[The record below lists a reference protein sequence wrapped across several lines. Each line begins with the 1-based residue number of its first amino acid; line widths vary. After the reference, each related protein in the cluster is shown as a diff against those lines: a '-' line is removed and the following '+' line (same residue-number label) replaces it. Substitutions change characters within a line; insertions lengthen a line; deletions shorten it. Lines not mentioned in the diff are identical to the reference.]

1 MGGISRNMV
10 EARLS
15 IAFIA
20 GTLLVVMAL
29 VAVMNT
35 ETNSASLQDT
45 ASTELSNDQG
55 GTSTNGRVDLN
66 IEGCAGFNCQRRFI
80 CIDKWKR
87 CTDNWCTVNCNHGPS
102 FCPPTY
108 CRGTPAAPAPT
119 SAPTDFPTDA
129 PTDAPTEPPTEAP
142 SDVPTDAPIP
152 TPNAIVPTPS
162 CIWTEVLMPHQKCAF
177 TTGDHGITKEECQ
190 AKADAKKDAFY
201 SWKKID
207 EKSEAV
213 TNQCFTTATC
223 VGALSSTTNGWE
235 VSYCTPAGVANDK
248 MCVTTSRG
256 LACCSASC
264 GTCSEDQCADAPGG
278 KDACCPKIIS
288 QADKNCVTNTP
299 PCLFTDGGFPTT
311 DHDYKAMAKK
321 VRFPTSLPD
330 EDEKE
335 QYEIDKAAGRG
346 SASELAT
353 KSYLGQVRFAAN
365 RKRTEACCVEK
376 SISTSDCAKKPN
388 KFFKQCK

>member
-119 SAPTDFPTDA
+119 DA
-129 PTDAPTEPPTEAP
+129 PTD
-142 SDVPTDAPIP
+142 VPIP
-152 TPNAIVPTPS
+152 TPNAVVPTPS

-190 AKADAKKDAFY
+190 AEADAKKDAFY

-207 EKSEAV
+207 EPSEAV

-223 VGALSSTTNGWE
+223 VGALSNTANGWE
-235 VSYCTPAGVANDK
+235 VNYCTPADVANDK

-264 GTCSEDQCADAPGG
+264 GTCSEDQCTDAPGG
-278 KDACCPKIIS
+278 KDAC
-288 QADKNCVTNTP
+288 
-299 PCLFTDGGFPTT
+299 
-311 DHDYKAMAKK
+311 
-321 VRFPTSLPD
+321 
-330 EDEKE
+330 
-335 QYEIDKAAGRG
+335 
-346 SASELAT
+346 
-353 KSYLGQVRFAAN
+353 
-365 RKRTEACCVEK
+365 
-376 SISTSDCAKKPN
+376 
-388 KFFKQCK
+388 